1 MFHGLFSWDGKNE
14 MRLTSRSRKLPSF
27 VAAVAVLVLAQAPLA
42 GGIVCGLMAVNCS
55 AEIFFIA
62 PNGSDAGTGTLQ
74 DPWATLAGARDNVR
88 PYLDGDGDITV
99 YFRGGTYSFTE
110 TVVFGKGDDGT
121 ASQSITYAA
130 YPGETPV
137 FSSLVRVT
145 GWSTYSGNI
154 MQANL
159 PAGVS
164 HVRHLQDASEDW
176 MDRSATDMFNPAT
189 LAFDGSPES
198 EHFEPEYQVNKTFC
212 VYPAGFSPPDW
223 SSASQ
228 YDLRIKNMPWT
239 VNILQIATVD
249 ADARRIDV
257 AVPGHY
263 SLNDGADDL
272 RTETWVM
279 NSIQGI
285 TSPGEWASLDGTIYL
300 WPKSGTADIYVPMTT
315 ELVRVDDGTV
325 DGNASISS
333 PVQYIHFVGITFTG
347 ADFRAT
353 EADDVTVQHDWNVV
367 DVPSGLLRFRNA
379 ANCSVRDC
387 TFTKSGGDGIRL
399 DRYAQSITIS
409 GCSFSLLGRTA
420 ITLSGRGPGWGD
432 VNTGNTIS
440 GNHIA
445 TPGRIKWDSP
455 AILIDQSS
463 ANQVSN
469 NYIEDTYMSAII
481 MTGGRSSIVGER
493 IAHDAG
499 ITVINRSMHFLEIA
513 QLVLDF
519 AEDNSLEESAQ
530 FFYDYDNVIELNT
543 FRDIHSPTASSTSP
557 APS

>member
-1 MFHGLFSWDGKNE
+1 MSIKRANGLWIGQTCRNLPRPGAAATWARGKESGISFS
-14 MRLTSRSRKLPSF
+14 RIRR
-27 VAAVAVLVLAQAPLA
+27 AAAAAALCCGVLATAA
-42 GGIVCGLMAVNCS
+42 H
-55 AEIFFIA
+55 AEVRFVA
-62 PNGSDAGTGTLQ
+62 PNGHDSGAGTIN
-74 DPWATLAGARDNVR
+74 DPWASLAGARDGIR
-88 PYLDGDGDITV
+88 TLLDGHGDITV
-99 YFRGGTYSFTE
+99 YFRGGTYRITE
-110 TVVFGKGDDGT
+110 TVVFGTDDDGT
-121 ASQSITYAA
+121 ANQSITYAA
-130 YPGETPV
+130 YPGEVPV
-137 FSSLVRVT
+137 FTSLVPVT
-145 GWSTYSGNI
+145 GWSPYGGDI
-154 MQANL
+154 MQADL
-159 PAGVS
+159 PAGIT
-164 HVRHLQDASEDW
+164 HVRYLQDASEDW
-176 MDRSATDMFNPAT
+176 MARSATAMFNPAT
-189 LAFDGSPES
+189 QAFDGSPEN

-212 VYPAGFSPPDW
+212 AYPAGFSPPDW
-223 SSASQ
+223 SKAAQ

-239 VNILQIATVD
+239 VNILKIASVD
-249 ADARRIDV
+249 TGLRRIDV

-263 SLNDGADDL
+263 SLNDGLDDL

-285 TSPGEWASLDGTIYL
+285 TSPGEWASLDGKIYL
-300 WPKSGTADIYVPMTT
+300 WPKSGTADIHVPMTS

-333 PVQYIHFVGITFTG
+333 PVQYINFAGITFTG
-347 ADFRAT
+347 ADYRT
-353 EADDVTVQHDWNVV
+353 MEAADVTAQHDWNVV

-399 DRYAQSITIS
+399 DRHAQSITIS

-455 AILIDQSS
+455 AVLIDQSS
-463 ANQVSN
+463 ANQVSS

-493 IAHDAG
+493 IAHDSG
-499 ITVINRSMHFLEIA
+499 ITIINRKCISCSLGHGVTGLEDYL
-513 QLVLDF
+513 LVAGNLF
-519 AEDNSLEESAQ
+519 GEN
-530 FFYDYDNVIELNT
+530 
-543 FRDIHSPTASSTSP
+543 P
-557 APS
+557 